1 MDFKIEKYLLK
12 KADELAFITIKNDG
26 DFKLQG
32 YKIPVGGL
40 DVPIKN
46 EVLVKGIKE
55 NTAQNGIN
63 SMSIADAMIYI
74 MGIDSKFKY
83 NDEYKK
89 FLAALEKNTN
99 LDLRAYMGYMSR
111 KYFEIG
117 EYTDSLI
124 YLKCL
129 VSMYPDDIEGMYHYA
144 IVCQELAQNYQK
156 DSDNE
161 GMNKFLLEA
170 LDKLEKVIALDESFA
185 LAYYHLGYHYY
196 NQGQYIKAKVIWEE
210 AIKLGLDEDS
220 IAEVQDNIGKMDFK
234 VQYEEGYSLVFQGR
248 NEEGLEKLLP
258 LEAEHSDW
266 WNLLFMIGLAY
277 KNMGEIEEAKKYFE
291 RILILKPH
299 QVDTMV
305 ELGLCEAASYNL
317 DKAIEHFSTAA
328 KIKEDPEVLCNLG
341 MAYLNNG
348 ELDEA
353 IYYIERAYEL
363 DPQDEI
369 TVACLRELDRYNHTP
384 SA

>member
-369 TVACLRELDRYNHTP
+369 TVACLRELDRYR
-384 SA
+384 

>member
-1 MDFKIEKYLLK
+1 MNFRIEKYLLK

-26 DFKLQG
+26 DFKLEG
-32 YKIPVGGL
+32 YKLPNQGL

-55 NTAQNGIN
+55 NTAQEGIN

-74 MGIDSKFKY
+74 MGIDSSFKY

-89 FLAALEKNTN
+89 FLDALEKNIN
-99 LDLRAYMGYMSR
+99 LDIRAYMGYMSR

-117 EYTDSLI
+117 ESTDSLI
-124 YLKCL
+124 YLKAL
-129 VSMYPDDIEGMYHYA
+129 ISQYPDDVEGMYHYS
-144 IVCQELAQNYQK
+144 IVCQELAQQYQK

-161 GMNKFLLEA
+161 GMNNFLLEA
-170 LDKLEKVIALDESFA
+170 LDKLERVIALDESFA

-210 AIKLGLDEDS
+210 ALNLGLDADTV
-220 IAEVQDNIGKMDFK
+220 AEIQDNIGKMDFK

-248 NEEGLEKLLP
+248 SEEALEKLLP

-277 KNMGEIEEAKKYFE
+277 KYMNEIEEAKAYFE

-317 DKAIEHFSTAA
+317 EKAIEHFSTAA
-328 KIKEDPEVLCNLG
+328 KIKEDPEILCNLG

-353 IYYIERAYEL
+353 IYYVERAYEL
-363 DPQDEI
+363 NPEDEI
-369 TVACLRELDRYNHTP
+369 TVACMRELDNYR
-384 SA
+384 

>member
-1 MDFKIEKYLLK
+1 MKFRIEKYLLK

-26 DFKLQG
+26 DFKLKG
-32 YKIPVGGL
+32 YTLPIGGL

-55 NTAQNGIN
+55 NTAQDGIN

-74 MGIDSKFKY
+74 MGIDSNFKY

-89 FLAALEKNTN
+89 FLKALESNVN

-117 EYTDSLI
+117 ESTDSLI
-124 YLKCL
+124 YLKSL
-129 VSMYPDDIEGMYHYA
+129 ITMFPDDIDGMYHYA
-144 IVCQELAQNYQK
+144 IVCQELAQQYQK

-161 GMNKFLLEA
+161 GMNNFLLEA
-170 LDKLEKVIALDESFA
+170 LDKLEKVISLDESFSH
-185 LAYYHLGYHYY
+185 AYYHLGYHYY

-210 AIKLGLDEDS
+210 ALKLGLEDDLVS
-220 IAEVQDNIGKMDFK
+220 EVQDNIGKMDFK
-234 VQYEEGYSLVFQGR
+234 VQYEEGYTLVFQGR
-248 NEEGLEKLLP
+248 SEEALEKLLP
-258 LEAEHSDW
+258 LESEHSDW

-277 KNMGEIEEAKKYFE
+277 KNMNEIEEAKSYFE

-305 ELGLCEAASYNL
+305 ELGLCEAAVFNL
-317 DKAIEHFSTAA
+317 EKAIEHFSTAA
-328 KIKEDPEVLCNLG
+328 KIKEDPEILCNLG

-348 ELDEA
+348 ELDDA

-363 DPQDEI
+363 DPEDEI
-369 TVACLRELDRYNHTP
+369 TIACLRELDNYR
-384 SA
+384 

>member
-26 DFKLQG
+26 DFKLKG
-32 YKIPVGGL
+32 YNIPVGGL

-89 FLAALEKNTN
+89 FLGALEKNTN

-129 VSMYPDDIEGMYHYA
+129 ISMYPDDIEGMYHYA
-144 IVCQELAQNYQK
+144 IVCQELAQSYQK

-220 IAEVQDNIGKMDFK
+220 IAEIQDNIGKMDFK

-277 KNMGEIEEAKKYFE
+277 KNMGEIEDAKKYFE

-369 TVACLRELDRYNHTP
+369 TVACLRELDRYR
-384 SA
+384 

>member
-1 MDFKIEKYLLK
+1 MNFRIEKYLLK

-26 DFKLQG
+26 DFKLEG
-32 YKIPVGGL
+32 YKLPNQGL

-55 NTAQNGIN
+55 NTAQEGIN

-74 MGIDSKFKY
+74 MGIDSSFKY

-89 FLAALEKNTN
+89 FLDALEKNIN
-99 LDLRAYMGYMSR
+99 LDIRAYMGYMSR

-117 EYTDSLI
+117 ESTDSLI
-124 YLKCL
+124 YLKAL
-129 VSMYPDDIEGMYHYA
+129 ISQYPDDVEGMYHYA
-144 IVCQELAQNYQK
+144 IVCQELAQQYQK

-161 GMNKFLLEA
+161 GMNNFLLEA
-170 LDKLEKVIALDESFA
+170 LDKLERVIALDESFA

-210 AIKLGLDEDS
+210 ALNLGLDADTV
-220 IAEVQDNIGKMDFK
+220 AEIQDNIGKMDFK

-248 NEEGLEKLLP
+248 SEEALEKLLP

-277 KNMGEIEEAKKYFE
+277 KYMNEIEEAKSYFE

-317 DKAIEHFSTAA
+317 EKAIEHFSTAA
-328 KIKEDPEVLCNLG
+328 KIKEDPEILCNLG

-353 IYYIERAYEL
+353 IYYVERAYEL
-363 DPQDEI
+363 NPEDEI
-369 TVACLRELDRYNHTP
+369 TVACIRELDNYR
-384 SA
+384 